1 MFENITNE
9 FKPLRIAVLS
19 MHSSPVGPLGT
30 RNTGGMSVYV
40 REVSRWVALAGH
52 TVDIFTYTPGP
63 EEPVDLYP
71 RVRLIH
77 LYRAGRKDIPKE
89 QLFNHAPAAVRRL
102 VQFARAGHLNY
113 DIIHS
118 HYWLSGVI
126 GDMVQKHWCCPHLIM
141 FHTLGLIKNRTTA
154 GEAEPGLRIDHERR
168 LVDAVQGVVAPTTGE
183 RENLIRYYGA
193 LPEKVFTIPCGV
205 NLDRFKPMDKRRA
218 RQQLELDADTDLIFY
233 VGRFAPV
240 KGIDLLMQAVARLLP
255 RFPKLRLLLAGG
267 DGSHADTTKA
277 LIDQAGAMAIAG
289 HFTLAGRIRHD
300 ELPRYYSAADLLA
313 QPSTYE
319 SFGLVTLEALA
330 CGTPVAATAVGG
342 AAAIIKEGLNGTLIE
357 RPSGKDVAK
366 GLERLLVQK
375 RRQPPQPDRIRATI
389 GGFGWDRI
397 ADAVMQT
404 YEGMCQQQ
412 REETL

>member
-1 MFENITNE
+1 MFENNTND
-9 FKPLRIAVLS
+9 FRPRRIAVLS

-30 RNTGGMSVYV
+30 RNTGGMSIYV
-40 REVSRWVALAGH
+40 REVSRWVAMAGH

-89 QLFNHAPAAVRRL
+89 QLFHHAPVAARRL
-102 VQFARAGHLNY
+102 AQFARAEHLNY

-126 GDMVQKHWCCPHLIM
+126 GDMVQKHWRCPHLIM

-154 GEAEPGLRIDHERR
+154 GEAEPGLRIDHERK
-168 LVDAVQGVVAPTTGE
+168 LVDAAQGVVAPTTGE

-193 LPEKVFTIPCGV
+193 LPEKVHTIPCGV
-205 NLDRFKPMDKRRA
+205 NLDRFKPMDQRRA
-218 RQQLELDADTDLIFY
+218 RLQLELDPDTDLIFF

-240 KGIDLLMQAVARLLP
+240 KGIDLLLQAVAELLP

-267 DGSHADTTKA
+267 DGPHAETTKT
-277 LIDQAGAMAIAG
+277 LMDQAAAMAIDR
-289 HFTLAGRIRHD
+289 HVSLAGCIHHD

-313 QPSTYE
+313 QPSSYE
-319 SFGLVTLEALA
+319 SFGLVSLEALA

-342 AAAIIKEGLNGTLIE
+342 AASIIREGLNGTLIE
-357 RPSGKDVAK
+357 RPSGKDIAK
-366 GLERLLVQK
+366 GIERLLVQK
-375 RRQPPQPDRIRATI
+375 RRQPPQPDRIRASI

-397 ADAVMQT
+397 AHAVMQT
-404 YEGMCQQQ
+404 YEVMCRQQ
-412 REETL
+412 REET

>member
-1 MFENITNE
+1 MFENNAND
-9 FKPLRIAVLS
+9 FKPRRIAMLS

-40 REVSRWVALAGH
+40 REISRWTALAGH
-52 TVDIFTYTPGP
+52 RVDIFTYTPGA

-71 RVRLIH
+71 HVRLIH
-77 LYRAGRKDIPKE
+77 LNHAGQKDIPKE
-89 QLFNHAPAAVRRL
+89 HLFDHTPVAARRL
-102 VQFARAGHLNY
+102 EQFARAEQLNY

-126 GDMVQKHWCCPHLIM
+126 GAMVQKQWCCPHLIM

-168 LVDAVQGVVAPTTGE
+168 LVDAAQGVVAPTTGE

-193 LPEKVFTIPCGV
+193 LPEKVHTIPCGV
-205 NLDRFKPMDKRRA
+205 NLDRFKPMDQRRA
-218 RQQLELDADTDLIFY
+218 RQQLELDADTDLIFF

-240 KGIDLLMQAVARLLP
+240 KGIGLLMQAVAELLP

-267 DGSHADTTKA
+267 DGPHADTTKA
-277 LIDQAGAMAIAG
+277 LIDQSVAMAIDG
-289 HFTLAGRIRHD
+289 HVTLAGRIHHD

-319 SFGLVTLEALA
+319 SFGLVLLEALA

-342 AAAIIKEGLNGTLIE
+342 AASIIKEGLNGTIIK
-357 RPSGKDVAK
+357 RPAGKDVAK

-375 RRQPPQPDRIRATI
+375 RRRAPQPDRIRASI
-389 GGFGWDRI
+389 SGFGWDRI

-404 YEGMCQQQ
+404 YEVMCKHQP
-412 REETL
+412 EEI

>member
-1 MFENITNE
+1 MFENNTTD
-9 FKPLRIAVLS
+9 FKPRCIAMFS

-52 TVDIFTYTPGP
+52 AVDIFTYTPGP
-63 EEPVDLYP
+63 DEPIDLYS

-77 LYRAGRKDIPKE
+77 LNQAGQKDIPKE
-89 QLFNHAPAAVRRL
+89 QLFDHAPVAARRL
-102 VQFARAGHLNY
+102 EQFARAEQLNY

-118 HYWLSGVI
+118 HYWLSGVT
-126 GDMVQKHWCCPHLIM
+126 GAMVQKHWCCPHLMM

-154 GEAEPGLRIDHERR
+154 GEAEASLRIDHERK
-168 LVDAVQGVVAPTTGE
+168 LVAAAQGVVAPTTGE
-183 RENLIRYYGA
+183 RENLIRHYGA
-193 LPEKVFTIPCGV
+193 LPEKVHTIPCGV
-205 NLDRFKPMDKRRA
+205 NLDRFKPMDQRRA
-218 RQQLELDADTDLIFY
+218 RLQLELDADTDLIFF

-240 KGIDLLMQAVARLLP
+240 KGIGLLMQAVAELLP

-267 DGSHADTTKA
+267 DGPHADSTKA
-277 LIDQAGAMAIAG
+277 LIDQAVAMAIDQ
-289 HFTLAGRIRHD
+289 HVTLAGRIPHD
-300 ELPRYYSAADLLA
+300 ELPRYYSAVDLLA

-342 AAAIIKEGLNGTLIE
+342 AASIIREGLNGTLIE
-357 RPSGKDVAK
+357 RPSGKDIAK

-375 RRQPPQPDRIRATI
+375 RRQPPQPDRIRASI
-389 GGFGWDRI
+389 DGFGWDRI
-397 ADAVMQT
+397 AQAVMQT
-404 YEGMCQQQ
+404 YEVMCQQ
-412 REETL
+412 